1 MYLSNL
7 QLIMMSEVNQQQST
21 GYELTKLLLDKGWKA
36 SHQQIYRDMSK
47 LEKLGLV
54 SLEEV
59 PQSGK
64 PDKKLYLLTST
75 GKEQLTNALD
85 SEPSISRIQDE
96 ALVHLFLANSYYFE
110 QLKNLLSD
118 QITTMSN
125 QAKKTDIL
133 SALAVS
139 RELNHLKSEYDW
151 TVQVL
156 QELTLKDGS
165 IKAA

>member
-21 GYELTKLLLDKGWKA
+21 GYDLTKLLLDKGWKA
-36 SHQQIYRDMSK
+36 SHQQIYRDMAK

-54 SLEEV
+54 SLEYV

-64 PDKKLYLLTST
+64 PDKKLYLLTPA
-75 GKEQLTNALD
+75 GQEQLTNALD
-85 SEPSISRIQDE
+85 TEPSISRIQDE

-110 QLKNLLSD
+110 QLEKMLSN
-118 QITTMSN
+118 QITSLSK
-125 QAKKTDIL
+125 QAMKTDPL

-139 RELNHLKSEYDW
+139 RQLNHLKSEYDW

-156 QELTLKDGS
+156 QQLTSQKGTE
-165 IKAA
+165 AA